1 MKTHLL
7 ITAILFITVHQV
19 VNAQNPK
26 SPLAPISVRA
36 NEKAKVIT
44 DSKTKVKALE
54 NINKEIA
61 KLKQQIAELQE
72 IKADLYNNIDSIP
85 LSEDV
90 AINESQS
97 VINTPANQNTALVTT
112 VDAFITSQE
121 QAEALYT
128 KYQSLYNQSKTLT
141 GVQKEEALKQY
152 KQTVSEYEIKRLE
165 ASLLLHQITI
175 EKYTQNQKRIKELL
189 VNVNQATIVSL
200 INKLENEAAVALK
213 AANEMR
219 EEANAQP
226 NNASKLGAYSNAEEK
241 EELALNKQHE
251 AINTL
256 QKTTLYIQEVKYQT
270 NEIGTLVMK

>member
-7 ITAILFITVHQV
+7 ITAILFITAHQV

-26 SPLAPISVRA
+26 SPLTPISVRA

-85 LSEDV
+85 LSEV
-90 AINESQS
+90 IVINELQS
-97 VINTPANQNTALVTT
+97 ITNTPANQNTALVTT
-112 VDAFITSQE
+112 VDAFMTSQE
-121 QAEALYT
+121 QAEALYI
-128 KYQSLYNQSKTLT
+128 KYQCLYNQSKTLT

-152 KQTVSEYEIKRLE
+152 KQIVSEYEIKRLE

-189 VNVNQATIVSL
+189 LNVNQATIVSL
-200 INKLENEAAVALK
+200 INKLENEAASALK

-256 QKTTLYIQEVKYQT
+256 QKTTLFIQHINQQT
-270 NEIGTLVMK
+270 SEIGILVMK

>member
-19 VNAQNPK
+19 VNAQTPK
-26 SPLAPISVRA
+26 SPLAPISVKVS
-36 NEKAKVIT
+36 EKSKVIS
-44 DSKTKVKALE
+44 DSKTKAKALE

-90 AINESQS
+90 SINESQ
-97 VINTPANQNTALVTT
+97 NTIDKTSAQNNSLATT
-112 VDAFITSQE
+112 VDAFMTAQE
-121 QAEALYT
+121 QAETLYT
-128 KYQSLYNQSKTLT
+128 KHQNLYNLSKTLT
-141 GVQKEEALKQY
+141 GKQKEETLKQY
-152 KQTVSEYEIKRLE
+152 KQTVTEYEIKRLE
-165 ASLLLHQITI
+165 ASLLLHQIVI

-189 VNVNQATIVSL
+189 INVSQSTIVSL

-213 AANEMR
+213 AANEIR

-256 QKTTLYIQEVKYQT
+256 QKTTLHIQQIKHQT

>member
-1 MKTHLL
+1 MKTYLL
-7 ITAILFITVHQV
+7 ITAILFITAHQV
-19 VNAQNPK
+19 VNAQTSK
-26 SPLAPISVRA
+26 SPLAPISVKVS
-36 NEKAKVIT
+36 EKSKVIS
-44 DSKTKVKALE
+44 DSKTKAKALE

-90 AINESQS
+90 SINKS
-97 VINTPANQNTALVTT
+97 QNTVDKTSAQNTQRETT
-112 VDAFITSQE
+112 VNVFITSQQ
-121 QAEALYT
+121 QAETLYA
-128 KYQSLYNQSKTLT
+128 KYQDLYILSKSLT
-141 GVQKEEALKQY
+141 GTKKEEVLKQY
-152 KQTVSEYEIKRLE
+152 KQTVADYEIKRLE
-165 ASLLLHQITI
+165 TSLLLHQITI

-189 VNVNQATIVSL
+189 INVSQSTIVSL

-241 EELALNKQHE
+241 EELALNKQYE

-256 QKTTLYIQEVKYQT
+256 QKTTLYMQEVKYQT